1 MAFPIPQIGYGTW
14 NRDWD
19 QGFRGVMDALEV
31 GYRHIDTAEGYGN
44 EDYVGRAIAASGVA
58 RSDIFLTTKVAP
70 EHLGPNQVLPHA
82 KASLERL
89 GVDQVDLLLIHWPSI
104 KDQFDIHDYMQQ
116 LAEVQDAGLTRHIGV
131 SNFTRKHLDAALG
144 VLGTRPL
151 LTNQVEIHVL
161 MQNRIIV
168 DHTLAK
174 GISTTAYSPL
184 ARGAVSEIPT
194 LKAIGDKHDASAEQV
209 ALAFLLAEGHIII
222 PSSGTRSRIQSNF
235 DAGKVMLSAED
246 VATIRKLDE
255 NRRLV
260 DGAWCPVWD
269 S

>member
-1 MAFPIPQIGYGTW
+1 MVFPIPQIGYGTW
-14 NRDWD
+14 NRDGD
-19 QGFRGVMDALEV
+19 QGYRGVIDALEI

-44 EDYVGRAIAASGVA
+44 EDYVGRAIAASGVP
-58 RSDIFLTTKVAP
+58 RSEIFLTTKVAP
-70 EHLGPNQVLPHA
+70 EHLGPAQLMPHA

-104 KDQFDIHDYMQQ
+104 KDQFDIDDYMQQ
-116 LAEVQDAGLTRHIGV
+116 LTEAQDAGLARHIGV
-131 SNFTRKHLDAALG
+131 SNFTKKHLDAALHI
-144 VLGTRPL
+144 LGARPL

-168 DHTLAK
+168 DYSRAK

-184 ARGAVSEIPT
+184 ARGAVSDMPA
-194 LKAIGDKHDASAEQV
+194 LKIIGAKYDASAEQV

-222 PSSGTRSRIQSNF
+222 PSSGSRARIQSNF
-235 DAGKVMLSAED
+235 DAGKVMLPQED
-246 VATIRKLDE
+246 VAAIRMLDE

-269 S
+269 K